1 MYHFFTNLFLAD
13 DITNLQVVKLRIY
26 FIVMYQI
33 INSNAKFTSL

>member
-13 DITNLQVVKLRIY
+13 DITNLQFVKLRIY

-33 INSNAKFTSL
+33 INSNAKFTNL